1 MKKWM
6 IAVAI
11 VSMVS
16 LFGFG
21 VVMAQDTLPGNPVKP
36 SCPNC
41 PFGGPGYAGNQVL
54 HEDMGSALADVLG
67 ISVED
72 FDAYRQD
79 GKTFY
84 EIAAELNLDLAN
96 LSDKLSEVRQEAI
109 EAAFA
114 DGALTQDQYEFLM
127 ERAQSGNRF
136 GGGMVGG
143 MGAGSGG
150 RHTSGNYGG
159 NHGNS
164 GFGAQDCLNSQSAP
178 SN

>member
-67 ISVED
+67 ISVENASD
-72 FDAYRQD
+72 TPLENSAGEMFMRMND
-79 GKTFY
+79 G
-84 EIAAELNLDLAN
+84 LA
-96 LSDKLSEVRQEAI
+96 
-109 EAAFA
+109 
-114 DGALTQDQYEFLM
+114 
-127 ERAQSGNRF
+127 
-136 GGGMVGG
+136 
-143 MGAGSGG
+143 
-150 RHTSGNYGG
+150 
-159 NHGNS
+159 
-164 GFGAQDCLNSQSAP
+164 
-178 SN
+178 